1 MDTALWEQ
9 IPRVSTGSE
18 GTSAKPGIRLRDFS
32 RHPLPVEA
40 QVTLSIENTG
50 KIDAVFYTRA
60 CAEPSCLLGWEINGS
75 VFGTTTYSYSNE
87 FGIVS

>member
-18 GTSAKPGIRLRDFS
+18 GTSAKPEIRLRDFS
-32 RHPLPVEA
+32 RHPLLT

-50 KIDAVFYTRA
+50 KM
-60 CAEPSCLLGWEINGS
+60 S
-75 VFGTTTYSYSNE
+75 SY
-87 FGIVS
+87 VKLK